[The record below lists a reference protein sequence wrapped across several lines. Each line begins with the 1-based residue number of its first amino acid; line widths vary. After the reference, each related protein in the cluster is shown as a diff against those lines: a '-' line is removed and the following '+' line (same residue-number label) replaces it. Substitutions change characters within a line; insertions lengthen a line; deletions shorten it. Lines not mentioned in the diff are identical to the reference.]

1 MKNTEMQSIKN
12 RIKKLSYGSAFVV
25 SDFTDIASYENAK
38 KCLLRLEKDQIIR
51 RVLRGVYD
59 KPFYSQLI
67 GEYSFPNIEEV
78 AAAIA
83 RNYNRIIA
91 PSGIAALNLLG
102 LSTQVSNTY
111 EYYSSGQYKNYTV
124 GKIIISFKHKSSK
137 ELLNFSYKSSLV
149 IQAIK
154 EIGPNIDE
162 ETITRIRNH
171 LNLKEKERLLK
182 EASETTKWVY
192 EIVKKI

>member
-1 MKNTEMQSIKN
+1 MQSIKN

>member
-38 KCLLRLEKDQIIR
+38 KCLLRLEKDQVIR

-124 GKIIISFKHKSSK
+124 GKIMISFKHKSSK
-137 ELLNFSYKSSLV
+137 ELFNFSYKSSLV